1 MISATSQISRSIL
14 PNVNQIYTKSD
25 DTLTMVTEMQLTSFD
40 LLRCFVI
47 MTAAK
52 DRQLIT
58 TVTYWVLSEMLMMS
72 Q

>member
-58 TVTYWVLSEMLMMS
+58 TVTYCVSEMLMIS